1 MSLDIVVWVLMHA
14 KKMCIMCNKRGFV
27 INIHSVLRIIYH
39 LLKTQTH
46 VYVLITNLHSVLRII
61 YHLLRTQTYMYVLI
75 TNLHSVLRRIYHQV
89 MCMYAEWCIC
99 ACTQNGAYVHGRRM
113 VHMCMDAEWCICA
126 WTLNGALL
134 HARRMVHFCRNA

>member
-1 MSLDIVVWVLMHA
+1 MHA

-39 LLKTQTH
+39 LLKTQT
-46 VYVLITNLHSVLRII
+46 YINVLITNLHSVLC
-61 YHLLRTQTYMYVLI
+61 
-75 TNLHSVLRRIYHQV
+75 RIYHQV

-134 HARRMVHFCRNA
+134 HARRMVHFLQKRIMMQVHVTTKSFTHFIANKTYNGMFSYT